1 MQQQHRY
8 RIGEDIELIP
18 RSFTPRDAGGQYTVT
33 RLLPNDSSDRE
44 YRVKSGR
51 DGHER
56 VVRESEMR
64 PSATTLASR
73 TWGPAPG

>member
-1 MQQQHRY
+1 MALHRFQ
-8 RIGEDIELIP
+8 IGDAIELVP
-18 RSFTPRDAGGQYTVT
+18 QHFTPRDANGSYTVT
-33 RLLPNDSSDRE
+33 RLLPNDSPDRE

-64 PSATTLASR
+64 ASPSTLLSR
-73 TWGPAPG
+73 TFPAA